1 MINVMNKGI
10 VAAWAASLVVATMTS
25 LSSCDH
31 KELCFDHNAHAPRFQ
46 LHVSANYQQEWEVG
60 KDGSPHWIDFPTW
73 LETYGMQY
81 DDLRPLI
88 PAGLRMHDFPKEG
101 QSDMINM
108 AAMGETVGLRPGEHQ
123 LLFYN
128 NDTEYI
134 VFDEMYSYASAKA
147 TTRTRTRST
156 YLGNPFNSQ
165 TGAKENTVNMP
176 DMLYGNYNKSY
187 TSVRTSEPPL
197 MEVTMHPLVFKYLVR
212 YEFSKGLEYVK
223 LTRGALSGMAAS
235 VYLNSGYT
243 SKETATLLYDCTMES
258 WGAQAIITSFGV
270 PDYPNGFYSTT
281 RAPHSNALNLEVRLK
296 NGIIKTFNFDV
307 TEQINNQP
315 QGGVIVV
322 SGIEI
327 SDEDGKQG
335 SSGFD
340 VGVDGWGEFEDVV
353 IPLK

>member
-1 MINVMNKGI
+1 
-10 VAAWAASLVVATMTS
+10 
-25 LSSCDH
+25 
-31 KELCFDHNAHAPRFQ
+31 
-46 LHVSANYQQEWEVG
+46 
-60 KDGSPHWIDFPTW
+60 
-73 LETYGMQY
+73 
-81 DDLRPLI
+81 
-88 PAGLRMHDFPKEG
+88 
-101 QSDMINM
+101 
-108 AAMGETVGLRPGEHQ
+108 
-123 LLFYN
+123 
-128 NDTEYI
+128 
-134 VFDEMYSYASAKA
+134 
-147 TTRTRTRST
+147 
-156 YLGNPFNSQ
+156 
-165 TGAKENTVNMP
+165 MP

-243 SKETATLLYDCTMES
+243 SKETATLLYDCTMEP

-296 NGIIKTFNFDV
+296 NGIIKNFNFDV

-327 SDEDGKQG
+327 SDDDGKQG

>member
-1 MINVMNKGI
+1 MTNAISKYKLT
-10 VAAWAASLVVATMTS
+10 ATAAASVLAAMAT

-31 KELCFDHNAHAPRFQ
+31 KELCYDHDAHSPKFLLRVEA
-46 LHVSANYQQEWEVG
+46 SYQQEWELG
-60 KDGSPHWIDFPTW
+60 PDGTANWKDFPTW
-73 LETYGMQY
+73 TETYGMSY
-81 DDLRPLI
+81 DMMRPAI
-88 PAGLRMHDFPKEG
+88 PEGLRMHDFPVSG
-101 QSDMINM
+101 LSDMINM
-108 AAMGETVGLRPGEHQ
+108 EPMGETVGMRPGEHQ

-134 VFDEMYSYASAKA
+134 VFDDMYSSAAAKA
-147 TTRTRTRST
+147 TTRTRTRTT
-156 YLGNPFNSQ
+156 YMGNPFNSNM
-165 TGAKENTVNMP
+165 KENTVNMP

-187 TSVRTSEPPL
+187 TSERTSEPTL

-223 LTRGALSGMAAS
+223 LMRGALSGMAAS

-243 SKETATLLYDCTMES
+243 SKETATLLYDCTMEP
-258 WGAQAIITSFGV
+258 WGVQAIITSFGV
-270 PDYPNGFYSTT
+270 PDYPNGFYSPT

-296 NGIIKTFNFDV
+296 NGIIKNFNFDV

-340 VGVDGWGEFEDVV
+340 VGVEGWGEFEDVV

>member
-1 MINVMNKGI
+1 MTNALLKHKPAVM
-10 VAAWAASLVVATMTS
+10 AAASVLAAMAT

-31 KELCFDHNAHAPRFQ
+31 KELCYDHDAHAPKFLLR
-46 LHVSANYQQEWEVG
+46 VEATYQQEWELG
-60 KDGSPHWIDFPTW
+60 PDGTANWKDFPTW
-73 LETYGMQY
+73 AETYGRPY
-81 DDLRPLI
+81 DMMRPDI
-88 PAGLRMHDFPKEG
+88 PAGLRMHDFPVSG
-101 QSDMINM
+101 PSDMINM
-108 AAMGETVGLRPGEHQ
+108 QPMGETVGMRPGEHQ
-123 LLFYN
+123 VLFYN

-134 VFDEMYSYASAKA
+134 VFDDMYSSAAAKA
-147 TTRTRTRST
+147 TTRTRTRAT
-156 YLGNPFNSQ
+156 YMGNPFNSFM
-165 TGAKENTVNMP
+165 KETTVNMP

-187 TSVRTSEPPL
+187 TSERTSEPPL
-197 MEVTMHPLVFKYLVR
+197 MEVTMHPLVFKYIVR
-212 YEFSKGLEYVK
+212 YEFSKGLGYVK